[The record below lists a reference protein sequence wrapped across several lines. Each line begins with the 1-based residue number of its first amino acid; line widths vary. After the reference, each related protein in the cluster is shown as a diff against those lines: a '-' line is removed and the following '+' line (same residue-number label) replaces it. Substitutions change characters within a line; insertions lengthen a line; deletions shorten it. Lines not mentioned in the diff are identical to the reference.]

1 MSIPGIKEIDFE
13 QAYLNKSIPKGG
25 SHEKYIAKDFVLEL
39 GSVKIKLKAS
49 DSLLDVV
56 RKINLQS
63 HVTGVRGKA
72 VKGRLALEST
82 TKGIGQSS
90 GITLPKKD
98 SGEGVPV
105 NANQII
111 ANYLAS
117 LPPKISTGTQVW
129 DEAEHNLYLL
139 NELPQLA
146 LDEESEHSDGVGDE
160 ELNVNDFNVDNN
172 SHDHQSIHDSDH
184 EEIGN
189 NPIENQMIDAPQLV
203 MQQIILPNLSP
214 NVSPVH
220 LGNYDQYIHK
230 LTQSKRHKLVV
241 TINNRLQVFSEK
253 YPNRICIVKEAP
265 LKDKL
270 VFCLKEIKKN
280 RMKDIPRTNHL

>member
-98 SGEGVPV
+98 SGEGFPV

-117 LPPKISTGTQVW
+117 LPPKISMGTQVW

-146 LDEESEHSDGVGDE
+146 LDEESEHSGSLGDE
-160 ELNVNDFNVDNN
+160 ELHVNDFNVD
-172 SHDHQSIHDSDH
+172 SIGLD
-184 EEIGN
+184 
-189 NPIENQMIDAPQLV
+189 NQVINVPQGF
-203 MQQIILPNLSP
+203 M
-214 NVSPVH
+214 
-220 LGNYDQYIHK
+220 
-230 LTQSKRHKLVV
+230 
-241 TINNRLQVFSEK
+241 
-253 YPNRICIVKEAP
+253 
-265 LKDKL
+265 
-270 VFCLKEIKKN
+270 
-280 RMKDIPRTNHL
+280 